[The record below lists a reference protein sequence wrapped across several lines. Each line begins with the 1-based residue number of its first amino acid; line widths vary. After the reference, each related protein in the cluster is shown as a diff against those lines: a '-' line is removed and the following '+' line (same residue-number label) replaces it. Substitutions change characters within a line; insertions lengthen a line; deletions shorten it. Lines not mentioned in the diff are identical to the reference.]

1 MKDWLRRWQEFTGW
15 LPLLAVL
22 AVVGWIVLGASAGR
36 ADLVRWLLELPIV
49 TGYALAAAGLAY
61 LTWRRWSY
69 RLDDAGKAELWRRL
83 LAGERGAITVYVV
96 NAAFYL
102 ALVVVYALFFA
113 PPR

>member
-1 MKDWLRRWQEFTGW
+1 MKAWLKRWQEFTGW

-36 ADLVRWLLELPIV
+36 DDLVRWLLELPIL

-61 LTWRRWSY
+61 LSWRRWSY
-69 RLDDAGKAELWRRL
+69 RLTDAEKADLWRRM
-83 LAGERGAITVYVV
+83 LAGERGAIVV
-96 NAAFYL
+96 FVTNATFYL
-102 ALVVVYALFFA
+102 GALVLFALFFW